1 MKPER
6 ARSEKHGNPGLEAAS
21 KESATGVPVAP
32 CEPEIQ
38 PRPYL
43 FDDFKNPDQSAPM
56 STQGSSDS
64 FYGSIP
70 VFRGFASLMDP
81 ALYSPLP
88 DDWSIGLADI
98 VESTTAIAQARYK
111 AVNMAGAAVIAAV
124 TNALQGR
131 EFPFVFG
138 GDGAS
143 FAVSPDD
150 LDRAREALAATAT
163 WVKDDLDLVMRVAL
177 VPVTAVRAQGLDVR
191 VARFGPSPNLSYAMF
206 SGGGLGWAEGAMK
219 RGEFAVKVAP
229 SGTQPDLTGLSCRF
243 EEIPSVRGLI
253 LSVLVVPARNADAS
267 AFRKVIEDIIALV
280 ERSPDAGRPVPPGG
294 PSLRWP
300 PAGLDYEARA
310 QRGGPLFKRRVGVLA
325 HTLFAYLIMRYGIKV
340 GGFAPKTYVQQVVE
354 NSDFRKYDDG
364 LRMILDCTPE
374 LESALTQRLAQAASA
389 GVARYGLHRQDA
401 AMMTCFTP
409 SALRSDHVH
418 FIDGARGGYAAAA
431 TALKATLA

>member
-1 MKPER
+1 MIT
-6 ARSEKHGNPGLEAAS
+6 PG
-21 KESATGVPVAP
+21 
-32 CEPEIQ
+32 
-38 PRPYL
+38 
-43 FDDFKNPDQSAPM
+43 
-56 STQGSSDS
+56 GSDT
-64 FYGSIP
+64 FYGGIA

-88 DDWSIGLADI
+88 DDWSIGVADI
-98 VESTTAIAQARYK
+98 VDSTRAIAQARYK

-124 TNALQGR
+124 TNALDGR

-150 LDRAREALAATAT
+150 LARAREALAATAT

-177 VPVTAVRAQGLDVR
+177 VPVAAVRAQGLDVR

-206 SGGGLGWAEGAMK
+206 SGGGLGWAEAAMK
-219 RGEFAVKVAP
+219 RSEFAVPAAP
-229 SGTQPDLTGLSCRF
+229 TGTQPDLTGLSCRF

-253 LSVLVVPARNADAS
+253 LSVLVVPARHADPL
-267 AFRKVIEDIIALV
+267 AFRKLIEDVIALL
-280 ERSPDAGRPVPPGG
+280 ERSPDAGRPVSPGG
-294 PSLRWP
+294 PPLRWP
-300 PAGLDYEARA
+300 PAGVEFEARA
-310 QRGGPLFKRRVGVLA
+310 QRGGSLFRRRAGVLA

-340 GGFAPKTYVQQVVE
+340 GGFVPKTYVQQVVE

-374 LESALTQRLAQAASA
+374 LERSLTQRLAAAASA
-389 GVARYGLHRQDA
+389 GIVRYGLHRQDA

-418 FIDGARGGYAAAA
+418 FIDGARGGYASAA
-431 TALKATLA
+431 TALKATPA